1 MEAWRVGRG
10 QPPAAATSALT
21 GVAFSWESFP
31 SRHSFVVSSEVVMT
45 RSVLPAAALSALAAA
60 VVPLTAQAPVAPAAA
75 AVPSVTVVIKA
86 GRLVDPRAGTT
97 LTNQAILVEGERIK
111 EVGPASAVAGH
122 APAGARVIDLSGAT
136 VLPGLIDCHTHVTS
150 DPGDYYQQLFRQS
163 PIDQAVVAHVFAK
176 RTLEAGFT
184 TIRNVGAD
192 EFVDVA
198 LRNAINSGVVAGPR
212 MQVSTMPLS
221 ATGGHGDV
229 NGFSPYLRFEQ
240 FSGIANGVDEIR
252 SKVRWEIKYGADLIK
267 VLASAGVLSEE
278 ESVGAP
284 QYSHEE
290 LNALVAEAAMWGKKV
305 AAHAHGAEAIKRAVR
320 AGVASIEHGSLLDD
334 EGIRLMKEKGTYLV
348 ADVYNDDYILAE
360 YARLGYPQKTID
372 KERLVGRAQ
381 RENFQRAVRAGVKI
395 AFGTDAGVYP
405 HGWNA
410 KQFAHM
416 VRWGLTPMQAIQ
428 AATVNAADLMGWSDR
443 VGSLESGRYADV
455 IAVHGDPLGDV
466 TTLEKVAF
474 VMKGGVVVKE
484 DRP

>member
-1 MEAWRVGRG
+1 MRPSCCRVPGLG
-10 QPPAAATSALT
+10 AMLGATL
-21 GVAFSWESFP
+21 F
-31 SRHSFVVSSEVVMT
+31 
-45 RSVLPAAALSALAAA
+45 LSA
-60 VVPLTAQAPVAPAAA
+60 TAQQTPRPQVL
-75 AVPSVTVVIKA
+75 IKA
-86 GRLVDPRAGTT
+86 GRLIDPKAGTV
-97 LTNQAILVEGERIK
+97 LANQAILVEGDRVK
-111 EVGPASAVAGH
+111 ETGPAATVAGH
-122 APAGARVIDLSGAT
+122 AVAGARVIDLGAAT
-136 VLPGLIDCHTHVTS
+136 VLPGLIDCHTHITS
-150 DPGDYYQQLFRQS
+150 DPGDYYEHLFRRS
-163 PIDQAVVAHVFAK
+163 PIDEAVVAHVYAR

-198 LRNAINSGVVAGPR
+198 LRNAIDRGDVAGPR

-240 FSGIANGVDEIR
+240 LSGIANGVDEIR

-284 QYSHEE
+284 QYSQEE

-372 KERLVGRAQ
+372 KERQVGRAQ

-443 VGSLESGRYADV
+443 VGSLEPGHYADV
-455 IAVHGDPLGDV
+455 IAVHGDPLADV
-466 TTLEKVAF
+466 ATLEKVTF
-474 VMKGGVVVKE
+474 VMKGGAVVKE